1 MSGFPMALVVPGAL
15 TAAPDHPPAVS
26 ATPLSDTA
34 RGYAREA
41 SAPSHASMAGGGM
54 GEERVPA

>member
-26 ATPLSDTA
+26 ATPLSDIA

-41 SAPSHASMAGGGM
+41 SGP
-54 GEERVPA
+54 